1 MPSRR
6 EYLAAVGIGALA
18 GCLGGAE
25 TPTTD
30 EPPAS
35 ATPTSSPTASPA
47 STAAPATVGESQAGD
62 GTELTLETVDVQGSL
77 SRVYTD
83 SGDVRGAADGR
94 FVLAELST
102 PASTT
107 DADAPSA
114 GRYTLVDGD
123 ERARPIEPEGSLWLS
138 PDGDRWAYSPGS
150 GPSTGDSPGGWL
162 AFRVDAELDAE
173 APRLV
178 VGDGAWTLP
187 DHVAERLRQPAA
199 RYAVRSF
206 DYPETVGPDEG
217 FTVSVTAEN
226 VGPVAGTF
234 RAVLNASIQYASM
247 AYPVRLDLE
256 PGESATWEKEYGPSM
271 GLNEVDQRGRVHL
284 ATATGERQGSIE
296 VVAETATPT
305 PQER

>member
-6 EYLAAVGIGALA
+6 AYLAVGLGAVA
-18 GCLGGAE
+18 GCLGVRE
-25 TPTTD
+25 TPMTD

-35 ATPTSSPTASPA
+35 ATPASSPTVSPE
-47 STAAPATVGESQAGD
+47 STATPADVGESQVVD
-62 GTELTLETVDVQGSL
+62 GVRLTLENVDVQGSL

-94 FVLAELST
+94 FVLAELAT
-102 PASTT
+102 PESTT
-107 DADAPSA
+107 EAEAPSA
-114 GRYTLVDGD
+114 GRYTLVAGE
-123 ERARPIEPEGSLWLS
+123 ERAWPIEPKGSMWLS
-138 PDGDRWAYSPGS
+138 PDGDRWAYSPGP
-150 GPSTGDSPGGWL
+150 GPSMGDSPGGWL
-162 AFRVDAELDAE
+162 AFRVDAKLDAE

-187 DHVAERLRQPAA
+187 EYVAERLCQPAT
-199 RYAVRSF
+199 RYTLRSF
-206 DYPETVGPDEG
+206 DYPETVGPDKG

-234 RAVLNASIQYASM
+234 RGVLNASIRYASM

-271 GLNEVDQRGRVHL
+271 GLNEVDQRGRVRL
-284 ATATGERQGSIE
+284 ETATGQRQGSIE

-305 PQER
+305 PR